1 MVTCSEKTGKM
12 DHKDL
17 VREEFT
23 RQAND
28 YATAPAIRDAEH
40 LRKLV
45 EMVAPP
51 ADARVLEVAT
61 GPGHVAMAFASVC
74 REVVGI
80 DLTDAPLKIAEK
92 MRAERGIANVSFQ
105 KGDVESRL
113 PFKDGEFDVVVCR
126 FAVHHFAF
134 PVKVISEMARVCRAD
149 GLVAIEDLI
158 ASEQPERAAYYNEF
172 ERLRDTSH
180 TSALAMSDLIRMMGA
195 AGLEIVRFTSHGYRT
210 AVSQWIKAADASPER
225 AAKAI
230 AMVERDVAEDLSG
243 ARPVRID
250 GELYFTYRIAMLVT
264 RKLAQRAA

>member
-1 MVTCSEKTGKM
+1 MQ
-12 DHKDL
+12 HKDL

-45 EMVAPP
+45 ELVAPP
-51 ADARVLEVAT
+51 MDARVLEVAT

-92 MRAERGIANVSFQ
+92 MRSERGIGNVSFR

-113 PFKDGEFDVVVCR
+113 PFDDGEFDVVVCR
-126 FAVHHFAF
+126 FAVHHFAQ
-134 PVKVISEMARVCRAD
+134 PEKVIAEMARVCRDD
-149 GLVAIEDLI
+149 GVVAIEDLI
-158 ASEQPERAAYYNEF
+158 ASEQKERASYYNEF

-180 TSALAMSDLIRMMGA
+180 TRAMPMSELIRMMGDT
-195 AGLEIVRFTSHGYRT
+195 GLEIARFASHGYRT
-210 AVSQWIKAADASPER
+210 PVSQWIKAAEGSPER

-230 AMVERDVAEDLSG
+230 AMVERDADEDLSG
-243 ARPVRID
+243 ARPVRIN
-250 GELYFTYRIAMLVT
+250 GEMYFTYRIAMLVS
-264 RKLAQRAA
+264 RKLASRSS